1 MNKQFLTGVK
11 MMNTV
16 INTSLQLSL
25 YAVLMLLSVS
35 IRAETTGNDVG
46 KSPWGAEDEIGALN
60 MMNESSSFE
69 VLKRIASGKVYDLGV
84 ELFVGMPNCCAM
96 LGAPDYHFFTT
107 QRPARGHNK
116 ELVSYSGDT
125 ISTSTHMGTHLDTL
139 NHFGLKGKIWNEV
152 SADDALAPRGW
163 QRSGAD
169 AYPPIIARGVL
180 IDVAA
185 EMGVEQLPSSYAISA
200 EDLQRALKKQETA
213 LKAGDVVLV
222 RTGLM
227 KNWPD
232 PAKYQMFNQAGL
244 GLDAA
249 RWLVEDNKAMLLGA
263 DNFGLESFPSTN
275 KENFAPMHT
284 YLLGQRGVSFLE
296 VVWLEDLAKD
306 QVYEFVFIASGLKL
320 SGASSSPVR
329 PLAIPIN

>member
-1 MNKQFLTGVK
+1 MKATITSITKLFLFTFLT
-11 MMNTV
+11 
-16 INTSLQLSL
+16 
-25 YAVLMLLSVS
+25 LLNPIVHGEDASNEV
-35 IRAETTGNDVG
+35 T

-60 MMNESSSFE
+60 MMNETTSFE
-69 VLKRIASGKVYDLGV
+69 ILKRIASGKVYDLGV
-84 ELFVGMPNCCAM
+84 DLFTGMPNCCAM

-107 QRPARGHNK
+107 QRPARGDNK
-116 ELVSYSGDT
+116 ELVSLSGDT

-152 SADDALAPRGW
+152 SADEALGPRGW
-163 QRSGAD
+163 SKSGAD
-169 AYPPIIARGVL
+169 KYPPVVARGVL

-185 EMGVEQLPSSYAISA
+185 SMEVAQLPASYAISPA
-200 EDLQRALKKQETA
+200 DLQKALKKQGTS
-213 LKAGDVVLV
+213 LHAGDVVLI

-232 PAKYQMFNQAGL
+232 PAKYHMGDQAGL

-249 RWLVEDNKAMLLGA
+249 KWLVEENKVMLLGA

-275 KENFAPMHT
+275 KKNFAPMHT

-296 VVWLEDLAKD
+296 VVLLEDLAKD
-306 QVYEFVFIASGLKL
+306 KVYEFVFIASALKL
-320 SGASSSPVR
+320 RGASGSPVR
-329 PLAIPIN
+329 PIAIPIQ